1 MIDEQL
7 SKDAGT
13 GLKKISGQLRGIERM
28 MEERRYCVDVLN
40 QIAAVQAALGSVG
53 KILLRNHI
61 ETCVANAFTDGS
73 KNERKQKI
81 DELVK
86 VYGRFCR
93 IA

>member
-1 MIDEQL
+1 MIDEDL
-7 SKDAGT
+7 AKDAST
-13 GLKKISGQLRGIERM
+13 RLRKIAGQLRGLEKMIAD
-28 MEERRYCVDVLN
+28 RRYCVDVLN

-61 ETCVANAFTDGS
+61 ETCVANTFSAGS
-73 KNERKQKI
+73 SSERKQKV

>member
-1 MIDEQL
+1 MIEDKL
-7 SKDAGT
+7 AKDATTRLRKVG
-13 GLKKISGQLRGIERM
+13 GQLRGIERM
-28 MEERRYCVDVLN
+28 VNERRYCVDVLN

-61 ETCVANAFTDGS
+61 DTCVASAFTDGS
-73 KNERKQKI
+73 KRERKQKI